1 MAWITP
7 VTDHTPNEFFTHTDM
22 NRIYG
27 NLAYLYDELSPYFYI
42 SPHVDIST
50 GIVTSGGDEIIT
62 DGGDPLGASAA
73 ELWTQNDIYTL
84 EDFIDLLACLKAIAD
99 AIGFVF
105 ETEPN
110 LEATADNF
118 NVIESL
124 TYQLYRRAELVLQQA
139 NGNHYVGDPFYV
151 GAEIYLGGL
160 YGNP

>member
-7 VTDHTPNEFFTHTDM
+7 VTDHTPDEFFTHIDM

-42 SPHVDIST
+42 SPHV
-50 GIVTSGGDEIIT
+50 
-62 DGGDPLGASAA
+62 ASAA
-73 ELWTQNDIYTL
+73 WTQNDIFTL

-105 ETEPN
+105 EADPN

-139 NGNHYVGDPFYV
+139 NGNHYVGDPFYT